1 MGQQKAPPLVMTHQ
15 RGQEQTCDDQ
25 AGTKD
30 IIPFPPVGRKSK
42 GGIFMKAHID
52 LPWGRGFGHRGTADG
67 PIQVLQPRLGHCAV
81 RYRNIVFRDPE
92 VRKEDSNGK
101 A

>member
-42 GGIFMKAHID
+42 GGIFMKVHID
-52 LPWGRGFGHRGTADG
+52 LPWGGVLDIEIQPVDPYKFYNLVWGIVLCVIATSFFG
-67 PIQVLQPRLGHCAV
+67 I
-81 RYRNIVFRDPE
+81 
-92 VRKEDSNGK
+92 RK
-101 A
+101 